1 MAKRTTIFAAVFAAL
16 LSFALSVQAEN
27 YDYYWKGGSG
37 NYFTQSKWQLS
48 DGSDAPVPLSSDSDV
63 ISAFVQADG
72 STVSFD
78 YSHLGD
84 GVKSLTIGGDN
95 GTVSVTRSSGNTL
108 TIAPNKF
115 ISVLDKGTLT
125 VQNTLIINADGLV
138 SVNGGSLS
146 TTGINISGTLS
157 YTSGKNFL
165 NEYAINL
172 YDGGTLNIAGGGQFR
187 INGATAAL
195 NIQGGTATVD
205 SISYIG
211 VGANGVINQTGG
223 SATFNNTLA
232 FGWGNGDGTYNLSSG
247 TLTTTSDVG
256 LWCSKS
262 QGFNTFNMTGGTAN
276 FNQAGNSFTIGLY
289 QTFTPGQVAN
299 VFNLNSGTINAAD
312 TFAIQYG
319 GTLFVAKNGEEGGNG
334 VLNAKAITLT
344 NSGNLNMSSG
354 TINVGEGGIAS
365 SDNAYTITL
374 SGGTFGTNGS
384 NWSSGLNAAISSDA
398 VTFSPDEGKSITWSG
413 VLSGAGGVTK
423 AGAGTL
429 ELTGA
434 NTYTGKTTVSAGTL
448 KLSGSGKLAS
458 TQIDVAAGTTL
469 KYDNTVPHNEAP
481 LTINVNGGTLEFYNT
496 TASTTHKGN
505 GICSGIAGQEVT
517 INGTG
522 ATLLIDGG
530 GTVSAIDNAGNSNI
544 TFALDSNSVFHVK
557 SGMFI
562 NGGWTTQTWDNNEAE
577 LRIGSTGK
585 VDIWN
590 GSQMKVGGL
599 SGDVGAQIVETMS
612 GNGISI
618 GNGVKSEQSY
628 TYNGTIS
635 LSGRSIESNGAGKQT
650 LNGDITNTNIYSK
663 AGTLILGTAGNNLK
677 INSGVLI
684 KEDGGEVQVDGNL
697 IVESGIFYP
706 VGSWSTGNGTV
717 TVKSGAQ
724 MRVGGTFGSTIGI
737 TLDGGKL
744 FNDGENGHG
753 GLTATV
759 SSPIYV
765 KSNSEI
771 QSGWSDGTLTL
782 TGALSGSGGLTTG
795 DDQGMIFFSGSGS
808 ENYTGSLTVTSNVRI
823 GVSGA
828 GTSAAPADA
837 SAYIG
842 KGEIILKSKSN
853 TRGVFM
859 NNSSFLTFANNL
871 NLAGD
876 SYLQSGWS
884 KDMTFTG
891 NITGSGRFEILSD
904 SGWIIMGTKC
914 TDGAFTGDVQTNWN
928 SSSKMGRIRLAAD
941 QPFGANAG
949 TAYIYGNLDMNG
961 YSQIFKGLT
970 NDGDK
975 GSIYNN
981 TDTLSTLT
989 LDTTGKNLTFQSSIT
1004 GNIALVVK
1012 GTGTQTLSKA
1022 PGYTGSTTL
1031 ESGTLVLSK
1040 GGTLYNLS
1048 GAGTLNYGAN
1058 GLTLSNSADTVYSG
1072 ALTGSGK
1079 VTFQNGTGWI
1089 ELTQPGTFTGDVQLN
1104 YNSTTLEQGRVR
1116 LGADNALGTAN
1127 RAYVYGT
1134 LDMNG
1139 FNQSFAGLSN
1149 DGNKGSIF
1157 NETDTLSTLTIDN
1170 ISEQLTFHSSIA
1182 GNVALVLTGTETG
1195 KLTLTK
1201 APEYTG
1207 STTIEAGTLAL
1218 TNGGTLYNLSGGS
1231 LDAGGQIAAEATLDA
1246 TGKDL
1251 TFVNSETTKFIGS
1264 IKANSI
1270 EKTGDGTLQIYS
1282 SAAGQV
1288 DAGHFLVSSGRLD
1301 MKEYYKGTMQVK
1313 SGATMSPGNS
1323 VGTLTIDGA
1332 FILDSDATL
1341 LMEQDGSGMDK
1352 LTASS
1357 FTINPDS
1364 ILELTYGG
1372 GSGSYDILVQNDGD
1386 FTGDYATD
1394 SFWNSLLTPGSD
1406 YYWNLSVNGNVV
1418 TASIDPNAVPEPSTW
1433 ALLVLGVLAL
1443 FLRKRVRS

>member
-16 LSFALSVQAEN
+16 LSVTISVQAEN
-27 YDYYWKGGSG
+27 YNYYWKGGSG

-48 DGSDAPVPLSSDSDV
+48 DGSDAPVPLSSASDV

-108 TIAPNKF
+108 TVAPNKF

-125 VQNTLIINADGLV
+125 VQNTTIINAGGTLT
-138 SVNGGSLS
+138 VNGGSLS

-165 NEYAINL
+165 NENVINL

-232 FGWGNGDGTYNLSSG
+232 FGWGNGDGTYNLSNG

-299 VFNLNSGTINAAD
+299 VFNLNSGTVNAAD

-319 GTLFVAKNGEEGGNG
+319 GTLKVAKNGEEGGNG
-334 VLNAKAITLT
+334 VLNAKKITLT

-365 SDNAYTITL
+365 SDGSYSITL
-374 SGGTFGTNGS
+374 SGGTFGTKDA
-384 NWSSGLNAAISSDA
+384 NWASGLNATISSDA

-458 TQIDVAAGTTL
+458 SVIDVETGSTLTYYNTTPQ
-469 KYDNTVPHNEAP
+469 NTSP
-481 LTINVNGGTLEFYNT
+481 LTFNVNGGTLEFYNDRT
-496 TASTTHKGN
+496 TDVVHNQNNA
-505 GICSGIAGQEVT
+505 ICSGADNAGVT

-522 ATLLIDGG
+522 GTLLIDGG
-530 GTVSAIDNAGNSNI
+530 GHVGVLNGKNSTVTISMDKNSTI
-544 TFALDSNSVFHVK
+544 YVK
-557 SGMFI
+557 DGYFM
-562 NGGWTTQTWDNNEAE
+562 NGGYTMQNWSNNQAE
-577 LRIGSTGK
+577 LKIGSTGI
-585 VDIWN
+585 VNLWD
-590 GSQMKVGGL
+590 GQQMKVGGL
-599 SGDVGAQIVETMS
+599 TGEAGAQMIDTQTS
-612 GNGISI
+612 GQGISV
-618 GNGVKSEQSY
+618 GNGVTSGQSF
-628 TYNGTIS
+628 TYNGTID
-635 LSGRSIESNGAGKQT
+635 LSGKTFDYVGAGKQT
-650 LNGDITNTNIYSK
+650 LNGNITNANMYAK
-663 AGTLILGTAGNNLK
+663 GGTLILGTAGNELK

-684 KEDGGEVQVDGNL
+684 KADGGAVQVDGNL
-697 IVESGIFYP
+697 IVESGTFYP
-706 VGSWSTGNGTV
+706 GGTWSTGNGTV
-717 TVKSGAQ
+717 TVKSGAV
-724 MRVGGTFGSTIGI
+724 MRVGGTFGPTIGVK
-737 TLDGGKL
+737 LDGGQL
-744 FNDGENGHG
+744 FNDGDHDGK
-753 GLTATV
+753 TATV
-759 SSPIYV
+759 SSPITV
-765 KSNSEI
+765 LSASELKC
-771 QSGWSDGTLTL
+771 GWEGSLNL
-782 TGALSGSGGLTTG
+782 TGGLSGSGNLTVVNDSGITYFKG
-795 DDQGMIFFSGSGS
+795 TGSG
-808 ENYTGSLTVTSNVRI
+808 NYTGSLTIIGNVRI
-823 GVSGA
+823 GD
-828 GTSAAPADA
+828 TNTAAVDA
-837 SAYIG
+837 STYIG
-842 KGEIILKSKSN
+842 KGDIILKSVSSS
-853 TRGVFM
+853 RGIFM
-859 NNSSFLTFANNL
+859 NNDNHLTFANNL
-871 NLAGD
+871 NVSQD
-876 SYLQSGWS
+876 SYLQVGWS
-884 KDMTFTG
+884 KSMTFTG
-891 NITGSGRFEILSD
+891 NIKGSGRFEVLSD

-1139 FNQSFAGLSN
+1139 YDQSFAGLSN

-1157 NETDTLSTLTIDN
+1157 NNTETLSTLTIDN

-1218 TNGGTLYNLSGGS
+1218 TNGGTLYNLSGGTV
-1231 LDAGGQIAAEATLDA
+1231 DANENILKSATLDA

-1332 FILDSDATL
+1332 FILDTAATL
-1341 LMEQDGSGMDK
+1341 LMEQDASGMDK
-1352 LTASS
+1352 LIASS
-1357 FTINPDS
+1357 FTVSPDS
-1364 ILELTYGG
+1364 VLELTYGG
-1372 GSGSYDILVQNDGD
+1372 GSGVYDILVQSNGD

-1394 SFWNSLLTPGSD
+1394 AFWNGLLTPGSD
-1406 YYWNLSVNGNVV
+1406 YYWNLTVSGNIVRAYV
-1418 TASIDPNAVPEPSTW
+1418 DANAIPEPSTW
-1433 ALLVLGVLAL
+1433 ALLILGAAGLL
-1443 FLRKRVRS
+1443 YWRKRSSK